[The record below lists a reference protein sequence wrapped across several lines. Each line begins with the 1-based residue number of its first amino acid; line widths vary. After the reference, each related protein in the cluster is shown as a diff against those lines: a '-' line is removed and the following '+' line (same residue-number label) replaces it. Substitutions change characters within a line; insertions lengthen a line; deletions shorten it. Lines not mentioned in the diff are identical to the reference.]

1 VLDDAVNQSAARLAR
16 RLGEDRTIGAL
27 TKPDTV
33 ERGEHDQWVSILRGH
48 THCLRHGYFVTK
60 QPNQDAL
67 NKGVDSAMAR
77 KLEHEFFHTTEPWA
91 TELSDLHRRFGTR
104 NLGNYLAAELGE
116 LIKRRLPTIIATID
130 RQAIEVNEALATL
143 PAPPSENQ
151 VLIVDRLLTSF
162 EAKMRQKLSGMR
174 GDTDFNRAL
183 RDLLDSFD
191 GALKRTRPQILVIP
205 SAREEEIELKKWR
218 AGQTP
223 IRRQGISDEVRR
235 DGTPTPVPRGD
246 RGTQVTPTRRPL
258 QGTAI
263 STPARTPQRFKP
275 QPGQ

>member
-77 KLEHEFFHTTEPWA
+77 QLESEFFHTTEPWA
-91 TELSDLHRRFGTR
+91 TELKDLQSRFGTR
-104 NLGNYLAAELGE
+104 NLGNYLAAELGQ

-130 RQAIEVNEALATL
+130 RQAIEVDEALATL

-162 EAKMRQKLSGMR
+162 EGKMRQRLSGTPGENEFR
-174 GDTDFNRAL
+174 CAL
-183 RDLLDSFD
+183 GRLLESFD
-191 GALKRTRPQILVIP
+191 GSLKRTRPQLLVIQ
-205 SAREEEIELKKWR
+205 SAKEEENELKKWR
-218 AGQTP
+218 TGQNP
-223 IRRQGISDEVRR
+223 IRLQGVSEDARR
-235 DGTPTPVPRGD
+235 DGTPTPLPRGD
-246 RGTQVTPTRRPL
+246 RGAQATPTRRPL
-258 QGTAI
+258 QGPAVA
-263 STPARTPQRFKP
+263 TPMRTPQRFKP